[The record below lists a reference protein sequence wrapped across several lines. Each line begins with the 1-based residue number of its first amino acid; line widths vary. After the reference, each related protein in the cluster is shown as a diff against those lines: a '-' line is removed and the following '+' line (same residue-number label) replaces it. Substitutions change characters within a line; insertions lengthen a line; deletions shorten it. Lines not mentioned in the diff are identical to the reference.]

1 MNTSNKKYIYFSR
14 SIENIDDVD
23 QGSLKGQQQP
33 QQDLD
38 ELGNKLKNSN
48 NLLKHFFPDILKALG
63 DRAIKESTPTLQELE
78 QYLQNHIQELMT
90 EERRKRRKI
99 GSTGDDMVQLMMAI

>member
-14 SIENIDDVD
+14 SIDNNDDVD
-23 QGSLKGQQQP
+23 QGSLEGQQKQQ
-33 QQDLD
+33 QQDFN

-48 NLLKHFFPDILKALG
+48 NLLKHFFHNILKALG

-78 QYLQNHIQELMT
+78 Q
-90 EERRKRRKI
+90 
-99 GSTGDDMVQLMMAI
+99 